1 VDDTEHQREVVI
13 IGDHCRLP
21 GDLVI
26 WRGDPRGV
34 RKAERCRQIR
44 RLGQRVVWAQVLDQS
59 GMDDLGVLAELRFQ
73 DRDADAAAEHP
84 H

>member
-1 VDDTEHQREVVI
+1 LSAAIPEGSV
-13 IGDHCRLP
+13 RLN
-21 GDLVI
+21 GA
-26 WRGDPRGV
+26 
-34 RKAERCRQIR
+34 RKVR
-44 RLGQRVVWAQVLDQS
+44 RLGQPVVWAQVLDQS